1 MGIVENCDNLCRKLL
16 SLCFNI
22 LEFIVNCNNLSWD
35 HQIIYASFYLF
46 LLVCMLF
53 CISYTLLTQCHFIS
67 AFNLALWLFAWLA
80 TILAISLTTINIEFI
95 NALMHFNIFLYMI
108 RNMSI
113 EFIEL
118 ITRLYFLYIF
128 SYSMLKISHISDF
141 VMLYFSVSC
150 TSWKIYENFQFS
162 LPNVFTWTLEWMST
176 VFSSNVTGLSQR
188 LLGVHWG
195 AEGLY
200 LIIIVLVSC

>member
-67 AFNLALWLFAWLA
+67 AFNLALWLFAWIA

-95 NALMHFNIFLYMI
+95 NALMHFNIF
-108 RNMSI
+108 
-113 EFIEL
+113 FIYDKKHVNRIYRANYSPL
-118 ITRLYFLYIF
+118 FFIYIF
-128 SYSMLKISHISDF
+128 LF
-141 VMLYFSVSC
+141 NV
-150 TSWKIYENFQFS
+150 ENFSYFWFCNVIFFS
-162 LPNVFTWTLEWMST
+162 FL
-176 VFSSNVTGLSQR
+176 
-188 LLGVHWG
+188 H
-195 AEGLY
+195 
-200 LIIIVLVSC
+200 

>member
-1 MGIVENCDNLCRKLL
+1 
-16 SLCFNI
+16 
-22 LEFIVNCNNLSWD
+22 
-35 HQIIYASFYLF
+35 
-46 LLVCMLF
+46 
-53 CISYTLLTQCHFIS
+53 
-67 AFNLALWLFAWLA
+67 
-80 TILAISLTTINIEFI
+80 
-95 NALMHFNIFLYMI
+95 MI
-108 RNMSI
+108 RNISI
-113 EFIEL
+113 AFIEL
-118 ITRLYFLYIF
+118 ITRLHFLYIF
-128 SYSMLKISHISDF
+128 SYSVLKISHISDF

-200 LIIIVLVSC
+200 LIIIVLVSLFIDIERLKTENGILLIKAYQQHSWRTATHTIYLRCISNSPMIESFLLVHYSLLTVTLV